1 MKDSGCVCIKLWS
14 SVAWTPCVLRSCIYA
29 CTKSL
34 SLAWT

>member
-1 MKDSGCVCIKLWS
+1 VYVLSFDRQLHEFII
-14 SVAWTPCVLRSCIYA
+14 TPCVLRSCIYA